1 MLWLVWPR
9 LLNRLFFSRLTA
21 GDDQCSHAM
30 RYAIVSDI
38 HANLQAW
45 EAAVA
50 DVVSLEIDHII
61 CDL

>member
-1 MLWLVWPR
+1 
-9 LLNRLFFSRLTA
+9 
-21 GDDQCSHAM
+21 M